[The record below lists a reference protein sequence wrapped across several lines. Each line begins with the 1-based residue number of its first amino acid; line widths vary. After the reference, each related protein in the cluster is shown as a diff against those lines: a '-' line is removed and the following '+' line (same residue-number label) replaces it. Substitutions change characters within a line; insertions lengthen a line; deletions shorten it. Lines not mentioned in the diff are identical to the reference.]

1 MRTPPNERLTSD
13 IADTSRPGKSGPG
26 KACPERKC
34 ILSGEHGARE
44 DLLRL
49 AISPAGEVL
58 FDAQAKAPGR
68 GAWIGV
74 SRAELEQAI
83 ARKRLRG
90 ALARA
95 FKGAPLDVP
104 GDLPERIEKGLLRAL
119 TDRMGL
125 EMRAGYLILGNAKI
139 AAAARGGE
147 VRWLGHAADASAD
160 GAAKLDQGWRVGS
173 DAEGSSLKGER
184 LPLDREALSVA
195 LGRAN
200 VVHLA
205 LIDPGAAR
213 RIETALARLN
223 RFRGAA
229 APHPGGADSTAA
241 AVTDDAVTG
250 AAAIGED
257 DTESTKEVRPK

>member
-13 IADTSRPGKSGPG
+13 IAEDARPGKPGSG

-34 ILSGEHGARE
+34 ILSGEHGARDE
-44 DLLRL
+44 LLRL
-49 AISPAGEVL
+49 AISPTGDVL
-58 FDAQAKAPGR
+58 FDSQAKAPGR

-74 SRAELEQAI
+74 SRTELEQAI
-83 ARKRLRG
+83 AKKRLRG

-104 GDLPERIEKGLLRAL
+104 EDLPERIENGLLRSL
-119 TDRMGL
+119 NDRLGL
-125 EMRAGYLILGNAKI
+125 EMRAGHLILGTEKI

-147 VRWLGHAADASAD
+147 VHWLGHAADASAD
-160 GAAKLDQGWRVGS
+160 GTAKLDQAWRVGS
-173 DAEGSSLKGER
+173 DAQGSSLKGSR

-205 LIDPGAAR
+205 LVDAGAAAR
-213 RIETALARLN
+213 VATAFGRLN

-229 APHPGGADSTAA
+229 APHPGGADRAPDAA
-241 AVTDDAVTG
+241 DGDDEKNVM
-250 AAAIGED
+250 
-257 DTESTKEVRPK
+257 KEV